1 LLFIP
6 APQKKESLL
15 NKSVTLSL
23 KKGNGVSAA
32 EAREMILFKHAVKEI
47 TQGPLADFLKSH
59 IKAAAHH
66 RTFE

>member
-1 LLFIP
+1 LHFIP
-6 APQKKESLL
+6 ASQKKESLL
-15 NKSVTLSL
+15 KKSVTLSL

-47 TQGPLADFLKSH
+47 KGPLADFLKSH
-59 IKAAAHH
+59 VKAATHH